1 MIGNYAS
8 KYRDGYDTQLFD
20 VKTDPDMKK
29 DISKLHPQITKKHTT
44 LTEAIIQQYNNRLI
58 KNQTKVK

>member
-1 MIGNYAS
+1 MFHFRRIE
-8 KYRDGYDTQLFD
+8 D
-20 VKTDPDMKK
+20 DMKK
-29 DISKLHPQITKKHTT
+29 DIAKLHPQITKKHTT